1 MGKELLLF
9 VKSVWYG
16 SFLLMI
22 YDCLRILRRVFK
34 HSDII
39 VAVEDLIFWTGSAMF
54 LFVGYFRDNSGIL
67 RGYLFVGT
75 IVGAAAWY
83 FSLSRYFVK
92 YVSMLLIKLKRIFMI
107 PVQKTLI
114 LVKRLKFWEVRC
126 KLSLNTRR
134 KAVCRKWKQ
143 KAERNRGADYE
154 KKENRR
160 KTEKYKSKAHCHGE

>member
-39 VAVEDLIFWTGSAMF
+39 VAVEDLIFWTGSA
-54 LFVGYFRDNSGIL
+54 LF
-67 RGYLFVGT
+67 LFVGT